1 MTEDF
6 RTWCRNDKFDVVIVT
21 VVGARPNFVKA
32 APIHAAFRAAGVEH
46 GICHTG
52 QHYDDTMAKVFFE
65 ELGMPKPIVDLG
77 VGSGTHAEQTAAA
90 MIGLERFF
98 SERHPEAI
106 LVVGDVNSTL
116 AAAIVAAKMGLYSAH
131 VEAGLRSRDWAMPEE
146 VNRVVTDTV
155 VDLLLTPSEDA
166 DRNLLSEGA
175 APESIVC
182 VGNVMIDALYQHL
195 PAARRLGVPARIGV
209 VPQQYAVMTL
219 HRPSNVDDVTVLGGI
234 LDAVA
239 RIARNLPVVFPI
251 HPRTRAKA
259 AAAGLASRLDQTPG
273 LIALEPLGYL
283 EFLSLTSE
291 ARLVL
296 TDSGGLQEETTVLGI
311 PCLTLRENTERPITV
326 SQGTNRLVGSDPQT
340 IIREAIRALE
350 QQRGGPHRVPD
361 LWDGH
366 TAGRIVEAV
375 LARC

>member
-1 MTEDF
+1 M
-6 RTWCRNDKFDVVIVT
+6 IVT

-32 APIHAAFRAAGVEH
+32 APIHSAFCAAGVEH

-65 ELGMPKPIVDLG
+65 DLGMPKPIVDLG

-98 SERHPEAI
+98 SERQPQAV

-116 AAAIVAAKMGLYSAH
+116 AAAIVAAKMGVYSAH
-131 VEAGLRSRDWAMPEE
+131 VEAGLRSRDWTMPEE

-166 DRNLLSEGA
+166 DRNLLSEGS
-175 APESIVC
+175 APDTIVR
-182 VGNVMIDALYQHL
+182 VGNVMIDALQQHL
-195 PAARRLGVPARIGV
+195 PAARSLGVPARFGLR
-209 VPQQYAVMTL
+209 PQQYAVMTL
-219 HRPSNVDDVTVLGGI
+219 HRPSNVDDVSVFAGI
-234 LDAVA
+234 LNAVA
-239 RIARNLPVVFPI
+239 TIARRLPVVFPI
-251 HPRTRAKA
+251 HPRTRANA
-259 AAAGLASRLDQTPG
+259 AAAGLTSLLDQTPG
-273 LIALEPLGYL
+273 LLPLDPLGYL
-283 EFLSLTSE
+283 EFLSLTCE

-311 PCLTLRENTERPITV
+311 PCLTLRENTERPVTIT
-326 SQGTNRLVGSDPQT
+326 QGTNRLVGSDPQT
-340 IIREAIRALE
+340 IIREAGRALE
-350 QQRGGPHRVPD
+350 QQPGLPHRVPE

-366 TAGRIVEAV
+366 AAERIVDAV
-375 LARC
+375 LARL